1 MVPKSHIYKARLQK
15 DCCTSTQNFSFSILN
30 QDCFM
35 NKNWWQ
41 NVVLYSLVRLS
52 LCSKA
57 LFPLWHLPPPESIFS
72 LPWENLSPHIGPF
85 DDLWWHHLQ
94 PLVEPSA
101 ISCGTITTLCETI
114 LHLQW
119 RHLLSLVWLSVISLD
134 AIWCL
139 SCLYATS
146 LGTLCH
152 LRWDCYLP
160 FDPLPSAPMGPS
172 LTSQEI
178 IYCFPCDHLPTPIGS
193 AVTFQGVIFHLPLH
207 HLSPPM
213 DATAS
218 SVGIIS
224 KFSWAHLLSPMD
236 SPVSSHGPTCYPPLA
251 HLSLPMD
258 PSTPF
263 HYSICMSY
271 GNIVPFP
278 WEHLLSSIGSSVTS
292 HGTICC
298 LPWDHYCWHT
308 KEYSQ

>member
-119 RHLLSLVWLSVISLD
+119 RHLLSLIWLSVISLD

-152 LRWDCYLP
+152 LGWVY
-160 FDPLPSAPMGPS
+160 
-172 LTSQEI
+172 
-178 IYCFPCDHLPTPIGS
+178 
-193 AVTFQGVIFHLPLH
+193 
-207 HLSPPM
+207 
-213 DATAS
+213 
-218 SVGIIS
+218 
-224 KFSWAHLLSPMD
+224 LLSPLRP
-236 SPVSSHGPTCYPPLA
+236 SALSSHGTLSHIPRDHLLLPMWPSAYSARLSLFKGSSFTCHCTICHLPWMHLPPL
-251 HLSLPMD
+251 
-258 PSTPF
+258 
-263 HYSICMSY
+263 
-271 GNIVPFP
+271 
-278 WEHLLSSIGSSVTS
+278 
-292 HGTICC
+292 
-298 LPWDHYCWHT
+298 
-308 KEYSQ
+308 